1 MATTESTFRS
11 SPRIVFVVALLVAV
25 FAAAVL
31 DVVIPITILDIAKT
45 FNVLPG
51 TVAQLDSLI
60 AITSVATA
68 LLLAGFSSRFQYKSL
83 VMIGIVFIAA
93 CNIGFFFAPTFLTV
107 QLIVP
112 LNGIGSVI
120 IIATAQTF
128 IGNSYPLNKKA
139 KAIGWVAAAGTLANT
154 VGSPIIGFITGIGGW
169 RFVFIWFMLP
179 ITIFSLIFVFLVFPH
194 KTTEPQVNAKKE
206 PVTRGLKQVLTN
218 RSAVACLLSTFFGT
232 AFGFGALI
240 FEVTYLRQIFSISP
254 GYAALIGPM
263 VGTAIITVGA
273 IIGGHI
279 VNRVGRKRMTV
290 LSTVLAGFSLL
301 VSFFVQD
308 LSLFLAIHYLASIFI
323 GISIAAG
330 SNLILEQVP
339 AFRGSVMFLNSAF
352 NGVGTA
358 SGIAL
363 TGLVINSF
371 ANPITGFQVLGL
383 TVGALAFSGALV
395 TQFFAKD
402 PIKHS
407 GTVAE

>member
-11 SPRIVFVVALLVAV
+11 GPRIVFVVALLVAV

-45 FNVLPG
+45 FDVLPG

-93 CNIGFFFAPTFLTV
+93 CDIGFFLAPTFLTA

-120 IIATAQTF
+120 IVATAQTF
-128 IGNSYPLNKKA
+128 IGNSYPLDKKA

-154 VGSPIIGFITGIGGW
+154 IGSPIIGFMTGIGGW
-169 RFVFIWFMLP
+169 RSVFIWFMLP
-179 ITIFSLIFVFLVFPH
+179 IAIFSLIFVFLVFPH
-194 KTTEPQVNAKKE
+194 KTPQPQVNSKKE
-206 PVTRGLKQVLTN
+206 PLTRGLKQVLSN
-218 RSAVACLLSTFFGT
+218 KSAVACLLSTFFGT

-240 FEVTYLRQIFSISP
+240 FEVTYLRQIFSVSP

-263 VGTAIITVGA
+263 AGTAIITVGA
-273 IIGGHI
+273 IMGGHV
-279 VNRVGRKRMTV
+279 VNRIGRKRLTV
-290 LSTVLAGFSLL
+290 VATIFAGLLLL
-301 VSFFVQD
+301 VSFFIQD

-323 GISIAAG
+323 GITIAAG

-339 AFRGSVMFLNSAF
+339 AFRGTTMFLNSAF
-352 NGVGTA
+352 NGLGIA
-358 SGIAL
+358 SGITL

-371 ANPITGFQVLGL
+371 ANPIAGFQALGL
-383 TVGALAFSGALV
+383 TVGALAFTGALV
-395 TQFFAKD
+395 TLFFAKD

-407 GTVAE
+407 GTPTK